1 MNSRLRPP
9 QYSALSPQHSVLWTA
24 AWVIAASCSL
34 QGGTPAEK
42 TAPPAKLVAYGEG
55 RELAKLA
62 NQVITESSGVAC
74 SHAVP
79 GVLWT
84 HNDSGDR
91 PQLYAFNLKGEDLGT
106 YYVQGASA
114 LDWEDMCSFSI
125 AGRHFLLAAD
135 VGDNKVQRKVYT
147 VYVVNEPA
155 TISKQPKPQPLTLFA
170 RQDFTYE
177 DGSHNCESAAVDPV
191 RREIILVSK
200 TNDPTCKAYV
210 LPLPLEKN
218 PKKTVAKAIAT
229 LTIPTTSAMDIS
241 PDGLRAIVL
250 TYGDAHEY
258 TRQPDEDWS
267 KGFARQPRVI
277 KMPGRA
283 QGESICYGID
293 GVTLYLTSEKIPTPL
308 LEVAPTGKPE
318 EKK

>member
-1 MNSRLRPP
+1 MCKGLR
-9 QYSALSPQHSVLWTA
+9 SSLAFFAALVA
-24 AWVIAASCSL
+24 VAASPL
-34 QGGTPAEK
+34 HGGAPAEK
-42 TAPPAKLVAYGEG
+42 ADRNVGPTGAPTKPVVYGQG

-62 NQVITESSGVAC
+62 NQAITESSGVAC

-91 PQLYAFNLKGEDLGT
+91 PQLYALNLKGEDLGT
-106 YYVQGASA
+106 YFVQGASA
-114 LDWEDMCSFSI
+114 QDWEDMCSFAI
-125 AGRHFLLAAD
+125 AGKNLLLVGD
-135 VGDNKVQRKVYT
+135 VGDNKAQRKAYT
-147 VYVVNEPA
+147 VYVAMEPA
-155 TISKQPKPQPLTLFA
+155 TIAKQPKPQPLTLVA

-177 DGSHNCESAAVDPV
+177 DGSHNCESIAVDPL

-210 LPLPLEKN
+210 MPLPLEKN

-229 LTIPTTSAMDIS
+229 LTIPTTTAMDIS

-250 TYGDAHEY
+250 TYGDAYEY
-258 TRQPDEDWS
+258 TRLPDEDWG

-283 QGESICYGID
+283 QGESVCYGLD

-308 LEVAPTGKPE
+308 LEVAPIGEPD
-318 EKK
+318 KKK